1 MNITIRKATISD
13 MPSVFNLVKEL
24 ADYERSGAEVATSAE
39 QYQKDFEANY
49 FDAIVAED
57 SDNVNKIV
65 GMALYY
71 FPYSTWKGRY
81 IWLEDFVVEESYR
94 GKGVGKLLFDEMI
107 AITKQHK
114 TLLKWQVLD
123 WNEQAIKF
131 YKKYNS
137 SFEHQWITCRLS
149 KDEIQSVLQ

>member
-1 MNITIRKATISD
+1 MNITIRKATITD

-24 ADYERSGAEVATSAE
+24 AVYERSGEEVATSAE
-39 QYQKDFEANY
+39 QYQKDFEAGY

-57 SDNVNKIV
+57 ADNENRII

-81 IWLEDFVVEESYR
+81 IWLEDFVVEASCR
-94 GKGVGKLLFDEMI
+94 GKGVGKLIFNEMI
-107 AITKQHK
+107 AITKQHN

-123 WNEQAIKF
+123 WNEPAINF

-137 SFEHQWITCRLS
+137 SFENQWVTCRLM
-149 KDEIQSVLQ
+149 KEEILMK